1 MDIIN
6 TNTVLIKARCFCT
19 VSLGVIYGFTLIV
32 INSATC
38 MLIHKKVLKRAK
50 IKINN
55 SMFNVFLF
63 VLNIQFYF

>member
-1 MDIIN
+1 
-6 TNTVLIKARCFCT
+6 
-19 VSLGVIYGFTLIV
+19 
-32 INSATC
+32 